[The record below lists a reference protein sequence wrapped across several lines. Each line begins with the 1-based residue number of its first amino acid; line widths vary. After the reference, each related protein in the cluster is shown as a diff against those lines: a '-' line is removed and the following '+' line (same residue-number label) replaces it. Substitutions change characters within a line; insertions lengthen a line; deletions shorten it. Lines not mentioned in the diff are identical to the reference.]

1 MTPLTFLL
9 YWQWCNKREPVSS
22 GALSS
27 SGLCAVFNYLR
38 GKITVVCKVRACVEN
53 FPLSAILDEVLQ
65 LQNPMFHGLVA
76 C

>member
-9 YWQWCNKREPVSS
+9 YWQRCSKREPVS
-22 GALSS
+22 GASS

-38 GKITVVCKVRACVEN
+38 GKITVVCKVRAYVEN
-53 FPLSAILDEVLQ
+53 SPLSAILDEVLQ
-65 LQNPMFHGLVA
+65 LQNPMFHGSVA